1 MLLKCLNT
9 YAIDG
14 QYINEKSMGVN
25 AVVFD
30 KLNNCR
36 QTSSITQY
44 CNSIAGYFTV
54 MGEKND
60 ELERWKI
67 CVYLL
72 DFHIARG
79 RAPTIIGQPKK
90 MRTKH
95 ICWKS
100 AIIFLFVCVC
110 SVNTHFLYRGMY
122 RRINIRFLFSN
133 GQLPSLSGFKS
144 NV

>member
-1 MLLKCLNT
+1 
-9 YAIDG
+9 
-14 QYINEKSMGVN
+14 MGVN

-60 ELERWKI
+60 
-67 CVYLL
+67 LL

-95 ICWKS
+95 IC
-100 AIIFLFVCVC
+100 
-110 SVNTHFLYRGMY
+110 
-122 RRINIRFLFSN
+122 
-133 GQLPSLSGFKS
+133 
-144 NV
+144 